1 MAGKPEYVCVGEIT
15 AAHGVRG
22 LVRIRP
28 FTETPEGVTAY
39 GDPTDAKGDR
49 RLSIDLKSWSKGA
62 WIASIDGVGD
72 RTAAEKMRGTLLY
85 VPRDRLPP
93 PEDDDAFYYH
103 DLIGLSAVLP
113 NGAEYG
119 EVRGIADHGAGDI
132 VEIRKSDGETVFI
145 PFTRAAVPKVDVAG
159 GWIVVDPP
167 VMTGDEPEAASDSAS
182 GPGGPSG
189 LDGEPG

>member
-1 MAGKPEYVCVGEIT
+1 MVTGKPENVCVGEIT

-28 FTETPEGVTAY
+28 FTEAPEGVTAY
-39 GDPTDAKGDR
+39 GDPTDAEGIR
-49 RLSIDLKSWSKGA
+49 RFSIDLRSWSKGA
-62 WIASIDGVGD
+62 WIAAVDGVGD

-93 PEDDDAFYYH
+93 TDDDDAFYYH
-103 DLIGLSAVLP
+103 DLIGLVAVLADGTP
-113 NGAEYG
+113 YG

-145 PFTRAAVPKVDVAG
+145 PFTRLAVPEVDLVAG
-159 GWIVVDPP
+159 RIVVDPP
-167 VMTGDEPEAASDSAS
+167 TITGDDPQAGEIS
-182 GPGGPSG
+182 GTGTGP
-189 LDGEPG
+189 DGALG